1 MHDFNILNS
10 SLNIF
15 LVIVFPALLPSSS
28 SSSGGGGSSDGLKF
42 TNNHLRWLAYARTS
56 CFEDQM
62 NKADK
67 QAAADDDDHLG
78 SLGSSKTG
86 AMKISADVVKTH
98 ILPYMRG
105 GLEQWSESLTG
116 K

>member
-1 MHDFNILNS
+1 
-10 SLNIF
+10 
-15 LVIVFPALLPSSS
+15 
-28 SSSGGGGSSDGLKF
+28 
-42 TNNHLRWLAYARTS
+42 
-56 CFEDQM
+56 M